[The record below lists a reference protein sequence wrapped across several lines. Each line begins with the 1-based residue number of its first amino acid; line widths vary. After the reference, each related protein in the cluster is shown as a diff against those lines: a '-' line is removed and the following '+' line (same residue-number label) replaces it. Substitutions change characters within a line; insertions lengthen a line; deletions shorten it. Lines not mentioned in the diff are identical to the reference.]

1 MLFPKG
7 QGTSDDKISRLHPK
21 GFNPCHC
28 TKGTVADSSLTPT
41 TGDCPVVPE
50 ESRPQAQRLGKD
62 IGSGWKLILSFA
74 LHFLSLSLP
83 ST

>member
-1 MLFPKG
+1 MMIRFHVYTLKALTLVIALR
-7 QGTSDDKISRLHPK
+7 GTSQT
-21 GFNPCHC
+21 GAN
-28 TKGTVADSSLTPT
+28 SSLTPT

-62 IGSGWKLILSFA
+62 IRSGWKLILSFA